1 MPQNPVTELK
11 IQLAE
16 DTVVDICQKLIQ
28 IDTSNFGDDSGPGE
42 RQAAE
47 YVSELLSDVGLEV
60 ESYEPKSRRTNLVTR
75 ITGSDPSLPAL
86 VLHGHLDVVP
96 ALEAQWKFP
105 AFAGVIEDGVIW
117 GRGAVDMKGMNAM
130 ILSVIRELLQSG
142 YQPKRDLVLAF
153 FADEEAGGVVGA
165 QSLVSSHPQ
174 FFEGASEAIS
184 EVGGYSVELNGRRA
198 YLLQTAEKGIAWL
211 RLLAQGKAG
220 HGSQI
225 TSENVVTELSGAL
238 WRIGQYQWPTQI
250 IPTVDKL
257 LRGISE
263 LTALPYD
270 AQNPETVSQLIDAL
284 GSTKKFVGATL
295 QNTTNPTA
303 INSGFKV
310 NVIPEN
316 GSAMVDVRFLPGQR
330 SQVLQTLQELAGPR
344 IVIDPM
350 IVEEAIEAP
359 FSGNLVDAM
368 VNSLQKHDPD
378 AVVLPYAL
386 SAGTD
391 NKALARLGIKG
402 YGFAP
407 LQLPNDLDFPALF
420 HGVNERVPVASLK
433 FGAKVLRDLLLQV

>member
-1 MPQNPVTELK
+1 MPQNPVSEPN

-16 DTVVDICQKLIQ
+16 DTVVEICQKLIQ
-28 IDTSNFGDDSGPGE
+28 FDTSNFGDGSGPGE

-47 YVSELLSDVGLEV
+47 YVSEFLSDAGLEV
-60 ESYEPKSRRTNLVTR
+60 VVYEPKPKRTNLVTR
-75 ITGSDPSLPAL
+75 ISGSDPNLPAL

-96 ALEAQWKFP
+96 ALETQWKFP
-105 AFAGVIEDGVIW
+105 AFSGVIEDGVIW

-130 ILSVIRELLQSG
+130 ILSVIRELLQTG
-142 YQPKRDLVLAF
+142 YQPKRDLILAF
-153 FADEEAGGVVGA
+153 FADEEAGGVLGA
-165 QSLVSSHPQ
+165 QDLVSSHPQ

-225 TSENVVTELSGAL
+225 ATENVVTELSGAL

-250 IPTVDKL
+250 IPTVDAL
-257 LRGISE
+257 LRGVSE

-270 AQNPETVSQLIDAL
+270 SQNPESVSQLINAL

-330 SQVLQTLQELAGPR
+330 SQVLETLQELAGPKV
-344 IVIDPM
+344 VIDPM

-368 VNSLQKHDPD
+368 VNALQKHDPD

-391 NKALARLGIKG
+391 NKALASLGIRG

-433 FGAKVLRDLLLQV
+433 FGTKVLRDLLLQV

>member
-1 MPQNPVTELK
+1 MPQNPISEPN

-16 DTVVDICQKLIQ
+16 DTVVEICQKLIQ
-28 IDTSNFGDDSGPGE
+28 FDTSNFGDGSGPGE

-47 YVSELLSDVGLEV
+47 YVSEFLSDAGLEV
-60 ESYEPKSRRTNLVTR
+60 VVYEPKPKRTNLVTR
-75 ITGSDPSLPAL
+75 ISGSDPNLSAL

-96 ALEAQWKFP
+96 ALETQWKFP

-142 YQPKRDLVLAF
+142 YKPKRDLILAF
-153 FADEEAGGVVGA
+153 FADEEAGGLLGA
-165 QSLVSSHPQ
+165 QDLVSSHPQ

-225 TSENVVTELSGAL
+225 ATENVVTELSGAL
-238 WRIGQYQWPTQI
+238 WRIGQYSWPTQI
-250 IPTVDKL
+250 IPTVDAL
-257 LRGISE
+257 LRGVSE

-270 AQNPETVSQLIDAL
+270 AQNPESVSQLINAL

-330 SQVLQTLQELAGPR
+330 SQVLETLQELAGPKV
-344 IVIDPM
+344 VIDPM

-368 VNSLQKHDPD
+368 VNALQKHDPD

-391 NKALARLGIKG
+391 NKALALLGIRG

-433 FGAKVLRDLLLQV
+433 FGTKVLRDLLLQV

>member
-1 MPQNPVTELK
+1 MPQNPVSEPN

-16 DTVVDICQKLIQ
+16 DTVVEICQKLIQ
-28 IDTSNFGDDSGPGE
+28 FDTSNFGDGSGPGE

-47 YVSELLSDVGLEV
+47 YVSEFLSDAGLEV
-60 ESYEPKSRRTNLVTR
+60 VVYEPKPKRTNLVTR
-75 ITGSDPSLPAL
+75 ISGSDPNLSAL

-96 ALEAQWKFP
+96 ALETQWKFP
-105 AFAGVIEDGVIW
+105 AFSGVIEDGVIW

-142 YQPKRDLVLAF
+142 YKPKRDLILAF
-153 FADEEAGGVVGA
+153 FADEEAGGVLGA
-165 QSLVSSHPQ
+165 QDLVSSHPQ

-225 TSENVVTELSGAL
+225 ATENVVTELSGAL

-250 IPTVDKL
+250 IPTVDAL
-257 LRGISE
+257 LRGVSE

-270 AQNPETVSQLIDAL
+270 AQNPESVSRLINAL

-330 SQVLQTLQELAGPR
+330 SQVLETLQELAGPKV
-344 IVIDPM
+344 VIDPM

-368 VNSLQKHDPD
+368 VNALQKHDPD

-391 NKALARLGIKG
+391 NKALARLGIRG

-433 FGAKVLRDLLLQV
+433 FGTKVLRDLLLQV